1 MVEDI
6 NSLPVLQAMRM
17 ELKKYAMR
25 QSKDGMIISFVVHP
39 NDINL
44 DLIQS
49 PIGTVYQTAMMEDPQ
64 P

>member
-1 MVEDI
+1 MVEDL
-6 NSLPVLQAMRM
+6 NSLPVQAMRM

>member
-1 MVEDI
+1 MAEDLNGI
-6 NSLPVLQAMRM
+6 PVHAMRM